1 MSQMIVFGWIIVVGL
16 TALAANAK
24 NRSALEGV
32 FVGIFFPVLGLV
44 IYLIIKPA
52 PEKSSPIKKGLLVNS
67 SGERACPSCS
77 EFVKMQASKCKHCG
91 SDLTPITD
99 AEAKA
104 AHDSVYGP
112 MRSHRTI
119 LVLLLGIAV
128 VAFGYFNQN

>member
-16 TALAANAK
+16 TAMAANAK

-32 FVGIFFPVLGLV
+32 LVGLFFPVLGLV

-52 PEKSSPIKKGLLVNS
+52 PEKSSSIKKGLLVNS
-67 SGERACPSCS
+67 SGERVCPSCS

-104 AHDSVYGP
+104 AHDAVYGP

-128 VAFGYFNQN
+128 VAFGYFNQH